1 MAQNYINSGDTFEYT
16 IPSATTIVSGD
27 VVVMGGVVG
36 IALGGGTETEEIRV
50 RTQGVFTVSKL
61 TTSGNSFAIGARV
74 YYDTTAKKATSDATK
89 TFIGYA
95 YEAEIQAATTVD
107 VLLAAAPT
115 AGGAAGVTPEDSPTI
130 TATGAVATNSKTDID
145 TELGKVKADLDAIV
159 AALEAAGVFVA
170 P

>member
-1 MAQNYINSGDTFEYT
+1 MAQNYKQAGKVFDYT
-16 IPSATTIVSGD
+16 VPSSTTIASEA

-36 IALGGGTETEEIRV
+36 VALGGGTTGDVIPV
-50 RTQGVFTVSKL
+50 QVCGVFNLPKK
-61 TTSGNSFAIGARV
+61 TTSGNVFTVGARV
-74 YYDTTAKKATSDATK
+74 YYDPSTGSVTTDATK

-95 YEAEIQAATTVD
+95 YTAAIQATTTLD
-107 VLLAAAPT
+107 VMLADAPT
-115 AGGAAGVTPEDSPTI
+115 AGGTAGVTPEDSPTI
-130 TATGAVATNSKTDID
+130 TATGAVATNSKSDID